1 MRNLNKILILVGFL
15 ISFSGNAQN
24 SSVKS
29 FFKLPRPEKCW
40 VIAHVFKAKSAFILS
55 EEAKNL
61 ADSIKNTNLLD
72 GDANGGQVDA
82 FRHSYWMAILSQK
95 IGIKA
100 AKKLGE
106 KHEKGNYIY
115 YKKHK
120 TEDGTIPDE
129 VSSQMDLFNN
139 KIGISIFLNNS
150 NASKKEIEQ
159 IIIEEIKAGKMQIIK
174 KNSDGDFLDCDGN
187 IIQKK
192 DLKGKWENNK
202 CLIFSDGKPRN
213 LNLY

>member
-1 MRNLNKILILVGFL
+1 MRNLNKIFILVGFL

-24 SSVKS
+24 SSIKS

-40 VIAHVFKAKSAFILS
+40 VIVHPFKAKPAFIIS
-55 EEAKNL
+55 KEAKNL

-100 AKKLGE
+100 ARKLGE

-139 KIGISIFLNNS
+139 KMGITIFLNNS

-159 IIIEEIKAGKMQIIK
+159 IIIEEIKVGNMQIIK
-174 KNSDGDFLDCDGN
+174 KNSNGDFLDCDGN

-192 DLKGKWENNK
+192 EWNGKWKNNK
-202 CLIFSDGKPRN
+202 CIISSNYITKL
-213 LNLY
+213 